1 MSNTSRL
8 LSSNK
13 PVLATYYEA
22 AHKQVLGRRCFI
34 RPSEYSM
41 FEVFMD
47 DLRELHIGY
56 RDYAYGV
63 VTILKE
69 WLKEKKFYRIPVPVF
84 CGDWAL
90 GKFRKV
96 DNSQYV
102 TVDEPDK
109 DEKIEIFESELLVA
123 RTYVESNLSDVC
135 RMRDIVA
142 DLKPL
147 LSKKWLSCSPDNKPV
162 SEVLDVLC
170 KEYGIKIVSDYNEL
184 IRSIRCRQ

>member
-1 MSNTSRL
+1 MNRSSRL
-8 LSSNK
+8 SSSNK
-13 PVLATYYEA
+13 PVLAVYYES
-22 AHKQVLGRRCFI
+22 AHKQVLDRKCFI
-34 RPSEYSM
+34 RPKEYSL

-47 DLRELHIGY
+47 DLRELNIGY
-56 RDYAYGV
+56 RDYAYGI

-69 WLKEKKFYRIPVPVF
+69 WLKEKKFYRIPVNVF

-123 RTYVESNLSDVC
+123 RTYIESNLSDVC
-135 RMRDIVA
+135 RMKEIVA

-147 LSKKWLSCSPDNKPV
+147 LSKKWLSCPADKKPV

-170 KEYGIKIVSDYNEL
+170 KEYGVRVASDYNDL
-184 IRSIRCRQ
+184 IRSARCRR